1 MSDIKP
7 DSLKCPKLWLLK
19 IINLMAGM
27 RTYLK
32 FPLTLSLD
40 NPLQNDNLLIP
51 HRQSIKNNKPVP
63 DQT

>member
-7 DSLKCPKLWLLK
+7 DSFKGTKLWLLK

-40 NPLQNDNLLIP
+40 RLLQNANLFIP
-51 HRQSIKNNKPVP
+51 Q
-63 DQT
+63 QTVY

>member
-19 IINLMAGM
+19 IVNLMAGM

-32 FPLTLSLD
+32 FPLTLSRD
-40 NPLQNDNLLIP
+40 NPLQKANIFIP
-51 HRQSIKNNKPVP
+51 Q
-63 DQT
+63 QTVY

>member
-7 DSLKCPKLWLLK
+7 DSLKGPKLWLLK
-19 IINLMAGM
+19 IIDLMAGM

-40 NPLQNDNLLIP
+40 RLLQNANLFIRS
-51 HRQSIKNNKPVP
+51 RQSIKNNKPVP